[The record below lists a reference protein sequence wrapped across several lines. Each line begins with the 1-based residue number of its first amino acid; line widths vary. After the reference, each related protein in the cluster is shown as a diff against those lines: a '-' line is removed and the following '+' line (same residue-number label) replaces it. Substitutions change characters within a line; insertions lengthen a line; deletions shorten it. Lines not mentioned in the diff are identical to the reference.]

1 MPSMWT
7 CFDRMRLTRRT
18 CPQVVHRSAFAGFR
32 FPSDVIVLAVRWY
45 LRFGVVLPGRL
56 EELLDCGIAVDHV
69 TIHRWV
75 LRFSRLLAD
84 AARFARHRVGDR
96 WQVDESPASA
106 KPIAEPSITATN
118 TKRPGS
124 AIRDLYLAPRWC

>member
-1 MPSMWT
+1 
-7 CFDRMRLTRRT
+7 
-18 CPQVVHRSAFAGFR
+18 
-32 FPSDVIVLAVRWY
+32 VLAVRWY

-118 TKRPGS
+118 MKRPGS